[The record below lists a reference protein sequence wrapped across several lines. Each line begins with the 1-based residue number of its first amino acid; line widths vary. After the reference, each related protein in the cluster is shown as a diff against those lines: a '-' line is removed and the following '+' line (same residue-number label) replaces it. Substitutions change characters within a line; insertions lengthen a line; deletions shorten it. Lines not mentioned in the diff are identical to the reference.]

1 MSRVA
6 EIISAFA
13 RHEAERRTFCEL
25 AVVTS
30 VFDDEAG
37 ADSHTVS
44 VNLKDSG
51 LALDH
56 VPVAAWATGLGCLP
70 RVGDVVLVMFPRG
83 SLASGIVL
91 AQVYSDERRPPA
103 FKRDEIALLWPEG
116 KEDRVTL
123 RLDGGD
129 QPSALMQVA
138 GEGEVAISLK
148 KGELRISASGIS
160 IGLTYGGSGDGLI
173 ALEAGGT
180 KVELKQDGDLSITT
194 TGRLNLKAAEIS
206 MEADGPVKIN
216 GATVDIN

>member
-6 EIISAFA
+6 EVVAAIA

-30 VFDDEAG
+30 VFDGEAG
-37 ADSHTVS
+37 ADSHTASVS
-44 VNLKDSG
+44 LKDTG
-51 LALDH
+51 LALDRL
-56 VPVAAWATGLGCLP
+56 PVATWATGLGCLP

-83 SLASGIVL
+83 SLASGIVI

-116 KEDRVTL
+116 AEDRVTL
-123 RLDGGD
+123 RLDGGEE
-129 QPSALMQVA
+129 PAALMQVA

-148 KGELRISASGIS
+148 KGELRISASGVAVA
-160 IGLTYGGSGDGLI
+160 LTYGGGGDGVV

-180 KVELKQDGDLSITT
+180 KVELKQDGNLSITA
-194 TGRLNLKAAEIS
+194 TGRLTLKGAEIR
-206 MEADGPVKIN
+206 MEADGPVRIN
-216 GATVDIN
+216 GATVDLN